1 MGVKMDNSALNPE
14 APSINKEV
22 EYAVWRYQK
31 MESNLDLLMKALRQ
45 QYKAM
50 NEVNQR
56 KLEVN

>member
-1 MGVKMDNSALNPE
+1 MDNSALNPE
-14 APSINKEV
+14 APSINNEV